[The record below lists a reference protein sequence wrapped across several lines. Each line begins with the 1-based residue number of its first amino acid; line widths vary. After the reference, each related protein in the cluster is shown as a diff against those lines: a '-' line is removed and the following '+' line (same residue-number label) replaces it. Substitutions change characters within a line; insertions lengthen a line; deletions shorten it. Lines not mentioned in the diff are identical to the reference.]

1 MPQMHELYAL
11 LLAFSATASAITAII
26 IWRRRTAR
34 GAVALL
40 LLMLALIVWSTT
52 YAIHW
57 LQADPQARRFWLDA
71 TYLGVVSVPSLFF
84 IFLLTFTQ
92 RDSWLNRQTYLLL
105 ALEPI
110 LTFLLL
116 ITDPYHGLFFAGKR
130 AAGASDILSGGPW
143 FWVNVV
149 YSYGLI
155 LLAFLILLRFYLR
168 TRRPFRRQ
176 AGLLLMGALLPWIG
190 NITSLLGLKPPG
202 LDLTPIVFTVTGI
215 IFTTALLRT
224 RLLDLVPVARSV
236 LIEGMQDG
244 LVVLDMQNRIVDIN
258 PSALAL
264 LDAQADAII
273 GQDIRTAIRHWP
285 DIIERFQGVYEAREE
300 VLLDGDPPRHFDVQ
314 ISPLYGRG
322 RHLTG
327 RLITWHDISERKKA
341 DLERERLIGEMNAYA
356 HTVAHDLKNPL
367 NVTLGWIDLLKEI
380 GAERLDEELNGY
392 IRSVQQGG
400 QLMLRIVDDLLLLAT
415 VRSQKE
421 VPARRLSMAA
431 CIDKALDRLE
441 LLVEQSNAT
450 VVLPETWPPALGYQ
464 PWVEEI
470 WANYISNAIKYGGTP
485 PHIELGADVVP
496 VGQARFWVKDN
507 GRGLTSAEQER
518 LFEQFERLDSTHTE
532 GHGLGLSVVRRIAD
546 RLGGHVGVESAVG
559 EGSKFYFTLPAP
571 PGVWPDSRALDQ

>member
-1 MPQMHELYAL
+1 
-11 LLAFSATASAITAII
+11 
-26 IWRRRTAR
+26 
-34 GAVALL
+34 
-40 LLMLALIVWSTT
+40 
-52 YAIHW
+52 
-57 LQADPQARRFWLDA
+57 
-71 TYLGVVSVPSLFF
+71 
-84 IFLLTFTQ
+84 
-92 RDSWLNRQTYLLL
+92 
-105 ALEPI
+105 
-110 LTFLLL
+110 
-116 ITDPYHGLFFAGKR
+116 
-130 AAGASDILSGGPW
+130 
-143 FWVNVV
+143 
-149 YSYGLI
+149 
-155 LLAFLILLRFYLR
+155 
-168 TRRPFRRQ
+168 
-176 AGLLLMGALLPWIG
+176 
-190 NITSLLGLKPPG
+190 
-202 LDLTPIVFTVTGI
+202 
-215 IFTTALLRT
+215 
-224 RLLDLVPVARSV
+224 
-236 LIEGMQDG
+236 
-244 LVVLDMQNRIVDIN
+244 
-258 PSALAL
+258 
-264 LDAQADAII
+264 
-273 GQDIRTAIRHWP
+273 
-285 DIIERFQGVYEAREE
+285 
-300 VLLDGDPPRHFDVQ
+300 
-314 ISPLYGRG
+314 
-322 RHLTG
+322 
-327 RLITWHDISERKKA
+327 
-341 DLERERLIGEMNAYA
+341 
-356 HTVAHDLKNPL
+356 
-367 NVTLGWIDLLKEI
+367 VTLGWIDLLKEI